1 MKKII
6 YFFTVLFLLSS
17 CSNQLLVSQTDI
29 QPHYITV
36 KQLISL
42 ENGMSKQAVAK
53 TLNVPPFEVYHSLEN
68 GCEVYGYIYDLKYQ
82 KVNQKEVDSK
92 NGLNGGSAYF
102 KKEYKDP
109 LVRLYFKNNKLVDLI
124 TDTGEEFVALFGKPL
139 ELELMCSSESIKGC
153 MDSGAL
159 NFNEQALIDDNSCEY
174 CPCDFVENPNYD
186 DKCANS
192 QKCISIKEIEKEKAQ
207 EFDDKLKLLE
217 KISKISDS
225 CEFCDLIDRI
235 ASPYILKIDDN
246 NTSINTTVQPKN
258 TESVSKNI
266 INSIIPP
273 RIDNSRLSLRSP
285 KSKRSSKPAF
295 NMPSKEPVK
304 QQRSLWKRTRLYL
317 GVFTLGAILL

>member
-6 YFFTVLFLLSS
+6 YFVTVLFLFSS
-17 CSNQLLVSQTDI
+17 CSNQLLVSKTDI

-53 TLNVPPFEVYHSLEN
+53 RLSVPPFEVYHSLEN
-68 GCEVYGYIYDLKYQ
+68 GCEVYGYIYDHKYQ
-82 KVNQKEVDSK
+82 KVNIKQVDSR

-102 KKEYKDP
+102 NKKNKNP
-109 LVRLYFKNNKLVDLI
+109 LKVRLYFKDNKLVDLI
-124 TDTGEEFVALFGKPL
+124 TDTGEEFVDLFGKSL

-153 MDSGAL
+153 MDLGAL
-159 NFNEQALIDDNSCEY
+159 NFNEKALIDDNSCEY

-192 QKCISIKEIEKEKAQ
+192 QRCISIEKMEKEKAQ
-207 EFDDKLKLLE
+207 EFDEKLKLLE
-217 KISKISDS
+217 KITKLSDS

-235 ASPYILKIDDN
+235 ASPYILDEN
-246 NTSINTTVQPKN
+246 NTSINTAVQPEN
-258 TESVSKNI
+258 TKSVSKNI
-266 INSIIPP
+266 TNSIIP
-273 RIDNSRLSLRSP
+273 IKINSLLSPKSS
-285 KSKRSSKPAF
+285 KSKRSSKPAV
-295 NMPSKEPVK
+295 NMLSKEPVK
-304 QQRSLWKRTRLYL
+304 QQRSLWKRTRWYL